1 MDPWA
6 LFSELC
12 KIVVTEQNVYLDV
25 LITGNGIEMML
36 MPMYDCEEDED
47 ET

>member
-1 MDPWA
+1 MDPWE

-36 MPMYDCEEDED
+36 MPMDDEEE
-47 ET
+47 